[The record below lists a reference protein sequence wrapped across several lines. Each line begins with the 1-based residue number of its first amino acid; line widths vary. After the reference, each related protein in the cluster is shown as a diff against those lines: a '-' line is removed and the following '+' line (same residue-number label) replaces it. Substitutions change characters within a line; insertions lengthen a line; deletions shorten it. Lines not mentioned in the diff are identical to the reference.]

1 MISVAISRPLNKD
14 TAQTYREQLLPLV
27 LDCIQHAS
35 ETENGYLFELGRND
49 EVIHW
54 ASQFLEVERVVN
66 PFLRGLLIIESN
78 NGPVKL
84 ELEGPSGT
92 KEFLHEEFRLGMR
105 K

>member
-1 MISVAISRPLNKD
+1 MISVAITRPLNKD
-14 TAQTYREQLLPLV
+14 AAQTYRDQLIPLL

-35 ETENGYLFELGRND
+35 ETDNGYLFELGRND
-49 EVIHW
+49 EIIHL
-54 ASQFLEVERVVN
+54 ASQFLEVERVLN
-66 PFLRGLLIIESN
+66 PFLRGVLMVESN

-92 KEFLHEEFRLGMR
+92 KAFLYEEFRLGMR